1 MATLQRRKKSWRAQ
15 VRRKGEALSATFDT
29 RAEAEAWAIATE
41 AKIIAGN
48 SAESIVQEPVTPVAG
63 KPAKDVFTR
72 YAKEVSPA
80 KRGCRW
86 EQIRIKMLIRRSR
99 LFDRPITAIT
109 GPDMAEWR
117 DKRLCKVSP
126 STMNRELCL
135 ISSMFTHAMKEW
147 RVGLTSNPCAQI
159 TKPRKPR
166 PRTQRITVADR
177 KAIIAK
183 LGWDGK
189 SEPTMSAQWV
199 AFAFYLALETA
210 MRKGEI
216 LSLRWSDI
224 DFDARHAHLDMT
236 KNGEERDVPLSKV
249 AMALLQIVKKRQP
262 TAPVVSL
269 SRRGT
274 STSCFGRQSARLARP
289 TFTFMTAVARR
300 PRQWPRNSPTSWS
313 WQQSQGT
320 SPFRCFKSTTS
331 RERPISLSGWMHRHR
346 MPVGGA
352 MATLFGPPDRAA
364 LQVLKL

>member
-1 MATLQRRKKSWRAQ
+1 MATLQKRKKSWRAQ
-15 VRRKGEALSATFDT
+15 VRRNGEALSATFDT

-41 AKIIAGN
+41 AKILAGN
-48 SAESIVQEPVTPVAG
+48 SAASIVQEPVTPVAG

-126 STMNRELCL
+126 STVNRELCL

-147 RVGLTSNPCAQI
+147 RVGLTSNPCTQI

-236 KNGEERDVPLSKV
+236 KNGEERDVPLSKA

-262 TAPVVSL
+262 TAPVVPVQSGHFDRLFREAKREAGLSHIHFHDSRREAATTMAPKLSNVLELAAITGHKSL
-269 SRRGT
+269 SML
-274 STSCFGRQSARLARP
+274 QIYYKP
-289 TFTFMTAVARR
+289 
-300 PRQWPRNSPTSWS
+300 
-313 WQQSQGT
+313 
-320 SPFRCFKSTTS
+320 
-331 RERPISLSGWMHRHR
+331 
-346 MPVGGA
+346 
-352 MATLFGPPDRAA
+352 RAA
-364 LQVLKL
+364 DLAERLDA